1 MQFLLEIEELN
12 LLADLLFERLSPT
25 SDQAS
30 SPGRIQPDSDTE
42 HQDARRCNELLDRVL
57 ARDLRF
63 DSDELEFLEGLVLG
77 KKRSLK
83 DEIAQQPNATLKLE
97 LQRKMAFLEDY
108 RRRSTRRVPWSE
120 AVPGLLRYVAVNYGV
135 VRKAIWVE
143 RNTGMYGGPIE
154 VLSLVADTSL
164 RSRVSHENP
173 GGN

>member
-97 LQRKMAFLEDY
+97 LQRKMAFLERLQEKVD
-108 RRRSTRRVPWSE
+108 E
-120 AVPGLLRYVAVNYGV
+120 ACAMV
-135 VRKAIWVE
+135 
-143 RNTGMYGGPIE
+143 
-154 VLSLVADTSL
+154 
-164 RSRVSHENP
+164 
-173 GGN
+173 